1 MLKSRVLLIFV
12 PQPYA
17 LRSSRVLRTT
27 YLLLSVTPAVDH
39 HAAQQRVH
47 RIVPC
52 YSVSSLRLC
61 HVHSSALLSPRQ
73 SQGDAAPR
81 RALKSKVLLMFVP
94 QPYALRSSRV
104 LRTTY
109 LLLSETLAVDHHAAR
124 GDTLG
129 RRGRAADSCAGAPGP
144 EA

>member
-1 MLKSRVLLIFV
+1 MLKSRVLLIYV

-27 YLLLSVTPAVDH
+27 YLLLSETPAVDH

-47 RIVPC
+47 RIVLC

-81 RALKSKVLLMFVP
+81 QKQIRKREIQGA
-94 QPYALRSSRV
+94 ATRS
-104 LRTTY
+104 
-109 LLLSETLAVDHHAAR
+109 
-124 GDTLG
+124 GG
-129 RRGRAADSCAGAPGP
+129 AGAPQTHVLARQRLRHEKIGQCR
-144 EA
+144 AA